1 MRLLPRGGSRSFH
14 MGESSTRFVGGWRDL
29 LLMLVCQD
37 EIQLESA
44 QEYRRREAAV
54 EATRM
59 RMKELASEA
68 AVNSQT
74 GTSVKIK
81 ETVTL

>member
-1 MRLLPRGGSRSFH
+1 
-14 MGESSTRFVGGWRDL
+14 
-29 LLMLVCQD
+29 MLVRQ
-37 EIQLESA
+37 EELEFESA

-54 EATRM
+54 EATRK

-68 AVNSQT
+68 VVNSET
-74 GTSVKIK
+74 GTLVKIK